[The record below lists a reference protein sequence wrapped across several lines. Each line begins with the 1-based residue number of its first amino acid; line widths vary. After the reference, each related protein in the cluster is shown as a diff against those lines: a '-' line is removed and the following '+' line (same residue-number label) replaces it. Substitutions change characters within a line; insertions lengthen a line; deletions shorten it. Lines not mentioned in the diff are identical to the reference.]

1 MADYYQLL
9 KRAVDSLPR
18 STPHAREEIYHRA
31 RMSLVSQL
39 RDSRMAVPE
48 AAIASEQYALNEA
61 IHRLE
66 TQIKKEMQ
74 ELSEGAAIDR
84 HEAPIEPET
93 QEASAPPAA
102 LRPAKPEPSRQNST
116 KPSGWLS
123 DLLARASRI
132 DEMRP
137 LTVSEETPSASGTK
151 ASAAPQPRP
160 PAAPQPRPPAAPQL
174 RPPAVPE
181 TRVLAAPQPRVP
193 AAPETRLPAAPEPK
207 RFALYEAPPVRPLAP
222 APTVAMKDLD
232 NVPPREVKQAS
243 EKSQTSTALP
253 LNEKRSS
260 IQRPGQSTFSSR
272 TAQEKPMSRLDELN
286 RVLRKLQ
293 SDSPG
298 IEASALI
305 SEDGLMIASALPQ
318 GMEEARVAGMTAT
331 LLNLGSRGAVELNR
345 GGVQEIIVRGE
356 RGYAVL
362 ISAGRGALL
371 LALTNESSKLGL
383 VFFDM
388 REAIRAVQK
397 VL

>member
-18 STPHAREEIYHRA
+18 STPHAREEVYHRA
-31 RMSLVSQL
+31 RMSLVTQL

-84 HEAPIEPET
+84 REAPIEPET
-93 QEASAPPAA
+93 RETSASAPA
-102 LRPAKPEPSRQNST
+102 LRPAKPEPTKQSST
-116 KPSGWLS
+116 KASGWLS

-137 LTVSEETPSASGTK
+137 PTVSEETPSASGTS

-160 PAAPQPRPPAAPQL
+160 PAASQPRAPAASQPRP
-174 RPPAVPE
+174 
-181 TRVLAAPQPRVP
+181 LAAPQPRAP

-232 NVPPREVKQAS
+232 SVPPREVKQAA
-243 EKSQTSTALP
+243 EKSQTSTAQP